1 MRESLSRSLARLRN
15 LKSPRQSLRARVDPG
30 LAAPSRQRREHA
42 PWGQWNLRQLDT
54 QRVGDRTTVAFT
66 STATLTAEA
75 LSRRYTGQEG
85 G

>member
-1 MRESLSRSLARLRN
+1 MKARAQRLVRPAHSAY
-15 LKSPRQSLRARVDPG
+15 LPDGFPGGAGATATTLTAADGFADPFVT
-30 LAAPSRQRREHA
+30 AATA
-42 PWGQWNLRQLDT
+42 